1 MQEVGVDAT
10 VRLDRSDPRKKNGW
24 KNEPQRK
31 KKEINRKEHKER
43 KEEEIKNNEPRNTL
57 KSAKNKNSFSC

>member
-1 MQEVGVDAT
+1 MQGIGVDAME
-10 VRLDRSDPRKKNGW
+10 RLDRSDPRKKNGW

-43 KEEEIKNNEPRNTL
+43 KEEIKNNEPRNTL
-57 KSAKNKNSFSC
+57 KSAKNKNSFSY